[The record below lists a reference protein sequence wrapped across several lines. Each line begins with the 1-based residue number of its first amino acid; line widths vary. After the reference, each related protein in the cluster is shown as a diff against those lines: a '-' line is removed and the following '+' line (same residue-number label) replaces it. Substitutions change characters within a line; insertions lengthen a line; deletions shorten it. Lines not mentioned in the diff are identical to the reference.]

1 VGGTSLAVVR
11 GIFEGLA
18 ALLRG
23 DFSAAWRALTGI
35 VRTVLTGIVNVVTNT
50 AAAVGNAALALARAM
65 ANGILKVG
73 AFLASLPGT
82 IVRAIGSAITTAAT
96 WALERAKAIGSSIV
110 NGAVSA
116 IKASPGAI
124 KDALLGLIPGPVRS
138 AVSKI
143 FEEVLS
149 EPVRQSIREAR
160 ARLQQFGSDLGGLI
174 ASRRSSTY
182 VDPITGQT
190 PAAMRAAHDR
200 VLRNRREDDLKAARR
215 AAGTAEELTAAQQ
228 ALDDFYTEERI
239 TNAERA
245 ADESAASA
253 ERQMNDLVTQF
264 NQGKLTA
271 DQFKTQMQNLIGAPL
286 GEEVGAAFSAAFNA
300 AIANVT
306 AQVDA
311 LNVGRFGGERGVGDS
326 GVVNPQ
332 DVVNEEAAA
341 ASAKAKE
348 KAYLDSEAKF
358 QAWADRRE
366 NFQKALKKARPGGE
380 WKSPKV
386 RADFLK
392 RWNNADTVAEW
403 TKNNQPPP
411 RLPKPPTM
419 LADGGIL
426 RRAVLAGEAGPEAVI
441 PLDGSRGR
449 TALARAM
456 RDAGAM
462 VSGAPTIV
470 VNVAGNEFSAEEF
483 ARKVAPEL
491 RRQVALTGSF

>member
-1 VGGTSLAVVR
+1 VGTAV
-11 GIFEGLA
+11 
-18 ALLRG
+18 
-23 DFSAAWRALTGI
+23 T
-35 VRTVLTGIVNVVTNT
+35 
-50 AAAVGNAALALARAM
+50 NAALALARGIG
-65 ANGILKVG
+65 NGILKVG
-73 AFLASLPGT
+73 QFVASLPGK
-82 IVRAIGSAITTAAT
+82 IVSAVGSAITAAVT
-96 WALERAKAIGSSIV
+96 QVLEKAKDIGSAIV

-116 IKASPGAI
+116 IKAGGSAI
-124 KDALLGLIPGPVRS
+124 KDALLGLVPGPVRS
-138 AVSKI
+138 VVSKI

-149 EPVRQSIREAR
+149 EPVRKSIRDAR

-190 PAAMRAAHDR
+190 PAAMRAAHDL

-215 AAGTAEELTAAQQ
+215 AAGTAEEITAAQQ

-245 ADESAASA
+245 ADEAGASA
-253 ERQMNDLVTQF
+253 ERSMNDLVTQF
-264 NQGKLTA
+264 NRGTISA
-271 DQFKTQMQNLIGAPL
+271 DQFKTEMQKLIGAPL
-286 GEEVGAAFSAAFNA
+286 GDEVGAAFSAAFNA

-332 DVVNEEAAA
+332 ATADEEAAA
-341 ASAKAKE
+341 AAAARRYPKGAN
-348 KAYLDSEAKF
+348 LGP
-358 QAWADRRE
+358 WADKQARDRA
-366 NFQKALKKARPGGE
+366 FAALDADTKARAGKTRTGKE
-380 WKSPKV
+380 GSYKYGIKV
-386 RADFLK
+386 
-392 RWNNADTVAEW
+392 
-403 TKNNQPPP
+403 
-411 RLPKPPTM
+411 KP

-426 RRAVLAGEAGPEAVI
+426 RRAILAGEAGPEAVI

-449 TALARAM
+449 TVLARAM
-456 RDAGAM
+456 RDAGGM

-483 ARKVAPEL
+483 ARKVSPEL
-491 RRQVALTGSF
+491 RRLIALTGSY